1 MNKIKTNEG
10 GEASNN
16 IEEVLV
22 VVDSSSMKV
31 AQNLSEEEEE
41 RTSLYFGRMQHY
53 FSSFHAMSR
62 DEHLFL
68 FTRVYFSSLT
78 CFTTLLNNF
87 DNKSKIKE
95 KICWAWLKINKII
108 FDKSLYYPIKWVSAR
123 GYSHLVGIWITS
135 RFYLVFYFEYQL
147 MWWNITFCSTLSC
160 LKTANTQIGGILS
173 LKKSWLWRRIRVRY
187 PEDTRFEKSSNV
199 NTIKLV

>member
-87 DNKSKIKE
+87 DNKSKRKE
-95 KICWAWLKINKII
+95 KIFLAWLKINKII
-108 FDKSLYYPIKWVSAR
+108 FDKSLYYPIKWISTR
-123 GYSHLVGIWITS
+123 GYSHLVGI
-135 RFYLVFYFEYQL
+135 
-147 MWWNITFCSTLSC
+147 
-160 LKTANTQIGGILS
+160 
-173 LKKSWLWRRIRVRY
+173 
-187 PEDTRFEKSSNV
+187 
-199 NTIKLV
+199 

>member
-87 DNKSKIKE
+87 DNKSKIKV
-95 KICWAWLKINKII
+95 KIC
-108 FDKSLYYPIKWVSAR
+108 
-123 GYSHLVGIWITS
+123 
-135 RFYLVFYFEYQL
+135 
-147 MWWNITFCSTLSC
+147 
-160 LKTANTQIGGILS
+160 
-173 LKKSWLWRRIRVRY
+173 
-187 PEDTRFEKSSNV
+187 
-199 NTIKLV
+199 

>member
-62 DEHLFL
+62 DEHLLL

-95 KICWAWLKINKII
+95 KIC
-108 FDKSLYYPIKWVSAR
+108 
-123 GYSHLVGIWITS
+123 
-135 RFYLVFYFEYQL
+135 
-147 MWWNITFCSTLSC
+147 
-160 LKTANTQIGGILS
+160 
-173 LKKSWLWRRIRVRY
+173 
-187 PEDTRFEKSSNV
+187 
-199 NTIKLV
+199 

>member
-31 AQNLSEEEEE
+31 AQNLSEEEEEE

-87 DNKSKIKE
+87 DNKSKNKE
-95 KICWAWLKINKII
+95 KIC
-108 FDKSLYYPIKWVSAR
+108 
-123 GYSHLVGIWITS
+123 
-135 RFYLVFYFEYQL
+135 
-147 MWWNITFCSTLSC
+147 
-160 LKTANTQIGGILS
+160 
-173 LKKSWLWRRIRVRY
+173 
-187 PEDTRFEKSSNV
+187 
-199 NTIKLV
+199 